1 MGSRRPRR
9 APRGVGAPRSRRS
22 ARRSRRH
29 RAPVPHRGS
38 CLLRR
43 PRCPQRRRTRPHPA
57 RNPSRVG
64 LAIGSAIW
72 RAGVPSSSLPLAEPH
87 HARSPRSPT
96 GRNRAGCILPRTM
109 DRSVREAPQDV
120 GGSKLRLALRTWFHF
135 LRTVVEARRHA
146 LPEVV
151 AELETVTDGSRLHV
165 DPRRLGRIV
174 AQVLRIGPWRPRCLY
189 TSLVLFRLL
198 REQGDRP
205 VLVIGLPK
213 NATGTRACLARA
225 RRGRGRAASGARGH
239 LALGRFGGDAEPR
252 GIPRSS

>member
-1 MGSRRPRR
+1 
-9 APRGVGAPRSRRS
+9 
-22 ARRSRRH
+22 
-29 RAPVPHRGS
+29 
-38 CLLRR
+38 
-43 PRCPQRRRTRPHPA
+43 
-57 RNPSRVG
+57 
-64 LAIGSAIW
+64 
-72 RAGVPSSSLPLAEPH
+72 
-87 HARSPRSPT
+87 
-96 GRNRAGCILPRTM
+96 M

-213 NATGTRACLARA
+213 NATGTRAHAWLELD
-225 RRGRGRAASGARGH
+225 GVEVGPPPGARGH

>member
-9 APRGVGAPRSRRS
+9 APRGGRTAIQAIGATIPTTPS
-22 ARRSRRH
+22 AS
-29 RAPVPHRGS
+29 A
-38 CLLRR
+38 
-43 PRCPQRRRTRPHPA
+43 A
-57 RNPSRVG
+57 SRVVPPSPTAMPATTTHAAAPSTKPIKGG

-225 RRGRGRAASGARGH
+225 RRGRGRAASRSARPPGPRPIRW
-239 LALGRFGGDAEPR
+239 GRRAR